1 MDSKPLAMK
10 KVFKTWLPLMASW
23 LLMSLE
29 LPLLTAVAARLG
41 NAEIN
46 LAAYGGIVYPI
57 ALTIEGPVIMLLAA
71 STALSRD
78 WASYQKLK
86 KFTLIIGGSL
96 SLLHLI
102 IAISPLYDFIVR
114 VLLNSPESII
124 EPARLALLFISP
136 WTLAIGYRRFQQ
148 GTMIRFGR
156 AHMVGETTFVRLLTV
171 GSVLTIGMI
180 TKRLPGVLL
189 AGLAQGLGVSVEA
202 IYAGLR
208 IRRIL
213 PDIKAA
219 PPAESPLST
228 KRFISFFTPLA
239 ITSSIWLLWQPV
251 ISGAVSR
258 MPDPVQSLA
267 IWSVVASL
275 LFIFRSPGV
284 AYNEAV
290 VALLEEPRSFSIL
303 RKFALITS
311 LTITALVSIFILT
324 PLSQFW
330 FASISNLSTVNVT
343 IARLALALG
352 LPLTFLSM
360 MISFYQGIIVHFE
373 KTRPVAEAV
382 VIFLISMLLVLL
394 AGVLTYAFKGVFVAT
409 AAFSLAHLMQ
419 AAWLMLRSKKQ
430 RQELAV
436 GG

>member
-1 MDSKPLAMK
+1 
-10 KVFKTWLPLMASW
+10 MASW

-41 NAEIN
+41 DAEIN

-86 KFTLIIGGSL
+86 KITLIIGGSL

-102 IAISPLYDFIVR
+102 IAITPLYDFIVR
-114 VLLNSPESII
+114 VLLNSPEAII
-124 EPARLALLFISP
+124 EPARLALLFMSP

-148 GTMIRFGR
+148 GTMIRFEHT
-156 AHMVGETTFVRLLTV
+156 HMVGETTIIRLLTV
-171 GSVLTIGMI
+171 GIVLTVGMI

-189 AGLAQGLGVSVEA
+189 AGLAQGLGVSFEA

-208 IRRIL
+208 IRKIL

-219 PPAESPLST
+219 PPTQTPLST
-228 KRFISFFTPLA
+228 KRFVSFFTPLA
-239 ITSSIWLLWQPV
+239 LTSSIWLLWQPV
-251 ISGAVSR
+251 ISGTVSH
-258 MPDPVQSLA
+258 MPDPVRSLA

-275 LFIFRSPGV
+275 LFVFRSPGV

-290 VALLEEPRSFSIL
+290 VALLEEPHSYFVL

-311 LTITALVSIFILT
+311 LTITGLVVVFVLT
-324 PLSQFW
+324 PLSRFW
-330 FASISNLSTVNVT
+330 FSSISNLSTMNVA

-382 VIFLISMLLVLL
+382 VVFLLTMLLMLI
-394 AGVLTYAFKGVFVAT
+394 AGVLSYAIKGVYVAT

-419 AAWLMLRSKKQ
+419 ALWLMMRSKKQ
-430 RQELAV
+430 RRKFIEL
-436 GG
+436 G

>member
-1 MDSKPLAMK
+1 MNKKPLTIK
-10 KVFKTWLPLMASW
+10 KVFRTWLPLMASW

-41 NAEIN
+41 DAEIN

-57 ALTIEGPVIMLLAA
+57 ALTVEGPVIMLLAA

-86 KFTLIIGGSL
+86 KITLIIGGSL

-102 IAISPLYDFIVR
+102 IAITPLYDFIVR
-114 VLLNSPESII
+114 VLLNSPEAII
-124 EPARLALLFISP
+124 EPARLALLFMSP

-156 AHMVGETTFVRLLTV
+156 AHMVGETTIVRLLTV
-171 GSVLTIGMI
+171 GIVLTVGML

-189 AGLAQGLGVSVEA
+189 AGLAQGLGVSCEA
-202 IYAGLR
+202 IFAGLR
-208 IRRIL
+208 IRKII
-213 PDIKAA
+213 PDIRIA
-219 PPAESPLST
+219 PPSQTPLTT

-239 ITSSIWLLWQPV
+239 LTSTIWLLWQPV

-275 LFIFRSPGV
+275 LFVFRSPGV

-290 VALLEEPRSFSIL
+290 VALLEEPHSFSVL
-303 RKFALITS
+303 RKFAVTTS
-311 LTITALVSIFILT
+311 LAITALMVVFVLT

-330 FASISNLSTVNVT
+330 FSTISNLSVVNVA
-343 IARLALALG
+343 IARIALALG
-352 LPLTFLSM
+352 LSLTFLSM
-360 MISFYQGIIVHFE
+360 MISFYQGIIVYFE
-373 KTRPVAEAV
+373 KTKPVAEAV
-382 VIFLISMLLVLL
+382 VIFLLSLLLVLIL
-394 AGVLTYAFKGVFVAT
+394 GVLSYSIKGVYVAT

-419 AAWLMLRSKKQ
+419 ALWLMLRSKKQ
-430 RQELAV
+430 RQKLAV
-436 GG
+436 DG

>member
-219 PPAESPLST
+219 PPAENPLST

-239 ITSSIWLLWQPV
+239 ITSSMWLLWQPV

-290 VALLEEPRSFSIL
+290 VALLEEPRSFLIL

-382 VIFLISMLLVLL
+382 FVFLISMLLVLL

-436 GG
+436 GR

>member
-1 MDSKPLAMK
+1 MNKKPLTMK
-10 KVFKTWLPLMASW
+10 KVFRTWLPLMASW

-41 NAEIN
+41 DAEIN

-57 ALTIEGPVIMLLAA
+57 ALTVEGPVIMLLAA

-86 KFTLIIGGSL
+86 KITLIIGGSL

-102 IAISPLYDFIVR
+102 IAITPLYDFIVR
-114 VLLNSPESII
+114 VLLNSPEAII
-124 EPARLALLFISP
+124 EPARLALLFMSP

-156 AHMVGETTFVRLLTV
+156 AHMVGETTIVRLLTV
-171 GSVLTIGMI
+171 GTVLTVGML

-189 AGLAQGLGVSVEA
+189 AGLAQGLGVSCEA
-202 IYAGLR
+202 IFAGLR
-208 IRRIL
+208 IRKIV
-213 PDIKAA
+213 PDIKTA
-219 PPAESPLST
+219 PPTQTPLTT

-239 ITSSIWLLWQPV
+239 LTSTIWLLWQPV

-275 LFIFRSPGV
+275 LFVFRSPGV

-290 VALLEEPRSFSIL
+290 VALLEEPHSFSVL
-303 RKFALITS
+303 RKFALTTS
-311 LTITALVSIFILT
+311 LAITGLMVVFVLT

-330 FASISNLSTVNVT
+330 FSTISNLSVVNVS
-343 IARLALALG
+343 IARIALALG
-352 LPLTFLSM
+352 LSLTFLSM
-360 MISFYQGIIVHFE
+360 MISFYQGIIVYFE
-373 KTRPVAEAV
+373 KTKPVAEAV
-382 VIFLISMLLVLL
+382 VIFLLSLLLVLIL
-394 AGVLTYAFKGVFVAT
+394 GVLSYSIKGVYVAT

-419 AAWLMLRSKKQ
+419 ALWLMLRSKKQ
-430 RQELAV
+430 RQKLAV
-436 GG
+436 DG